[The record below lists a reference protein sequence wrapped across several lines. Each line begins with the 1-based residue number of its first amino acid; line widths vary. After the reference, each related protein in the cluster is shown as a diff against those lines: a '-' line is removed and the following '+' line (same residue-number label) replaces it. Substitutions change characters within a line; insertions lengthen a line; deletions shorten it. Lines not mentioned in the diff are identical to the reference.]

1 MVEKSE
7 RQNPAMTA
15 RLDTPTS
22 PMTANGQA
30 LAAMPCCALRVLRLT
45 LKRHWFDMIASGEKR
60 EEYRTAGKWILSRL
74 EGKEYD
80 RIEFKNGYGQN
91 VPTMEVEYLG
101 WAYSFGK
108 RQWGGGGEQGKPFA
122 TIYLGRVISLHN
134 VKVQELSGGK

>member
-1 MVEKSE
+1 MNTQQTTSE
-7 RQNPAMTA
+7 PLPACA
-15 RLDTPTS
+15 GS
-22 PMTANGQA
+22 
-30 LAAMPCCALRVLRLT
+30 AARVLRLT
-45 LKRHWFDMIASGEKR
+45 LKKRWFDMIASGEKR
-60 EEYRTAGKWILSRL
+60 EEYRTPGKWILSRL

-122 TIYLGRVISLHN
+122 TIYLGRV
-134 VKVQELSGGK
+134 LSRQNSDHPHQVST